1 MATSGKINGTAKNNG
16 SATSNYTFW
25 AEWKRN
31 SHSVENNTSNI
42 TVSLKIKC
50 TAFPDGAWNL
60 EKKPSVSLSVNGADK
75 TPTISHIDTRNYAEC
90 TFATWTGNVTHN
102 SDGSLDCPISASF
115 THYGSAS
122 LDAGSVSG
130 KATLDTIPRASEPT
144 VSADSVAMLDAV
156 TITTNRKSSSF
167 THDLTYSFGGKT
179 GTIATDVGAS
189 YKWTVPDLVD
199 RISGKTNG
207 TCTITCK
214 TKNGSTVIGSKTVKL
229 TLTVPSASEPT
240 VSADSVVMLG
250 DVTITTNRK
259 SGSFTHDLTYSFGG
273 STGTIATGVGASY
286 KWTVPDLVA
295 KIPGKTSATCTITCK
310 TMNGSA
316 VVGTKTVKLTLTVPA
331 KSTPSASASTV
342 QMGTSVNIYTNR
354 KSTAYRHTLKY
365 SIGDASGTIATDVGG
380 GKAWTPPKE
389 LASKTGNKV
398 SETCT
403 ITCETYNG
411 TKLVG
416 TATTQII
423 LKVPDATVPKLSA
436 SSIVLGGPITIYT
449 PREASCYEH
458 LITYKVK
465 NYGSSDVVLT
475 RDFNGPI
482 QESYEWTPSI
492 TLLAPVITGT
502 KGTIVITCTTKFKD
516 SDTVVGTA
524 EDAVS
529 FTFTIPNDST
539 TQPDVTMAVSPVDSP
554 FAGLYLA
561 SKSKVQVSYE
571 ASSDYSTIASYR
583 TKIGNKIGTTN
594 PYTSDVLNTSG
605 TVTITGEVVDARGY
619 STVLTENIEV
629 IPYGRPRIIPG
640 EGKSKIVCER
650 CNSDGN
656 ADPGGVYLLIQIGRK
671 YNKVVHDG
679 TQMNFCKLSYQWKN
693 DAEDDSGYSN
703 PVELL
708 ASASQSDYVSVV
720 LKNIVS
726 SNTEAYNI
734 RLIAEDDVGESDS
747 VVVTVPTAF
756 VTFHA
761 PIGGHGFT
769 LGGYHDPAKYDVFD
783 CKFDAE
789 FPRNVSGRVY
799 GLGKLPEI
807 PENADVNDYK
817 DFGVYA
823 VAKNATAKTLKNL
836 PCDKAGTLRVWSAN
850 GRGDMTGDYVYIMQ
864 EYVCYDNSGTYR
876 RSLQLPNPEGAWEYG
891 DWNLVAEYV
900 EGETDG
906 WRWRKYSDGTAECWR
921 RVKNAKRDVST
932 QFGSMY
938 YANCDEVV
946 FPFSFNS
953 APVVIATVESG
964 SALILM
970 SWQGTD
976 GNGTTTATKP
986 ASYRVVRPTTI
997 TGASFTIAY
1006 HAIGRWKE

>member
-1 MATSGKINGTAKNNG
+1 MATSGKINGTAKNDG

-25 AEWKRN
+25 VEWKRN

-42 TVSLKIKC
+42 TVSLKLKC
-50 TAFPDGAWNL
+50 TDFADGAYNL
-60 EKKPSVSLSVNGADK
+60 DRKPSVSLSVNGADK
-75 TPTISHIDTRNYAEC
+75 TPTISYIDTRNYAEC
-90 TFATWTGNVTHN
+90 TFATWTGNVTHE
-102 SDGSLDCPISASF
+102 SDGSLACPISASF
-115 THYGSAS
+115 THYGSSS
-122 LDAGSVSG
+122 LDAGTVSG
-130 KATLDTIPRASEPT
+130 KATLDTIPRAS
-144 VSADSVAMLDAV
+144 
-156 TITTNRKSSSF
+156 K
-167 THDLTYSFGGKT
+167 
-179 GTIATDVGAS
+179 
-189 YKWTVPDLVD
+189 
-199 RISGKTNG
+199 
-207 TCTITCK
+207 
-214 TKNGSTVIGSKTVKL
+214 
-229 TLTVPSASEPT
+229 PT
-240 VSADSVVMLG
+240 VSADSVVMLSE
-250 DVTITTNRK
+250 VTITTNRK
-259 SGSFTHDLTYSFGG
+259 SSSFTHDLTYSFGG

-295 KIPGKTSATCTITCK
+295 KITGKTSATCTITCK
-310 TMNGSA
+310 TKNGST
-316 VVGTKTVKLTLTVPA
+316 VIGTETVTLTLTVPA

-342 QMGTSVNIYTNR
+342 QMGTSVDIYTNR

-365 SIGDASGTIATDVGG
+365 SIGDASGTIATDIAG
-380 GKAWTPPKE
+380 GKAWTPPKS

-398 SETCT
+398 SATCT

-436 SSIVLGGPITIYT
+436 SSIVLGKSITIYT

-458 LITYKVK
+458 FITYKVK
-465 NYGSSDVVLT
+465 NYGSSDVLLT
-475 RDFNGPI
+475 KDFSGAI
-482 QESYEWTPSI
+482 QESYEWTPSS
-492 TLLAPVITGT
+492 TLLAPLISGT

-524 EDAVS
+524 ADAVS

-539 TQPDVTMAVSPVDSP
+539 TQPDVTMTVSPVDSP
-554 FAGLYLA
+554 FDGLYLA
-561 SKSKVQVSYE
+561 SKSRVQVSYE
-571 ASSDYSTIASYR
+571 ASSDYSTVESYR

-629 IPYGRPRIIPG
+629 IPYSRPRIIPG

-656 ADPGGVYLLIQIGRK
+656 PDPGGVYLLIQIGRK
-671 YNKVVHDG
+671 YNKVVHGG
-679 TQMNFCKLSYQWKN
+679 TQMNFCKLSYQWKP
-693 DAEDDSGYSN
+693 DAEDDSAYSD

-708 ASASQSDYVSVV
+708 ASTAASDYVSVV
-720 LKNIVS
+720 LGDIVS
-726 SNTEAYNI
+726 SNTAAYNI
-734 RLIAEDDVGESDS
+734 RLIAEDDVGETDT
-747 VVVTVPTAF
+747 VLITVTTAF

-789 FPRNVSGRVY
+789 FPRNVSGRVH

-823 VAKNATAKTLKNL
+823 VAANAIANTLLNC
-836 PCDKAGTLRVWSAN
+836 PCDKAGTLRVWSSN

-876 RSLQLPNPEGAWEYG
+876 RSLQLPNPESAWEYG

-921 RVKNAKRDVST
+921 RVKNAARDINT
-932 QFGSMY
+932 EFGDGSNMY
-938 YANCDEVV
+938 YANCDEIG
-946 FPFSFNS
+946 FPFDFSS
-953 APVVIATVESG
+953 VPVVTATVEG
-964 SALILM
+964 KTAMILM
-970 SWQGTD
+970 SWQGSD
-976 GNGTTTATKP
+976 GSNGTTVSKP
-986 ASYRVVRPTTI
+986 ASYRVVRPTTVNNS
-997 TGASFTIAY
+997 SFTIAY

>member
-16 SATSNYTFW
+16 SATSEYTFW
-25 AEWKRN
+25 LEWKRN
-31 SHSVENNTSNI
+31 SYSAENLTSNI

-50 TAFPDGAWNL
+50 NDYSNGAYNL
-60 EKKPSVSLSVNGADK
+60 DKKPSVSLSVNGANK
-75 TPTISHIDTRNYAEC
+75 TPTISVIDTRNYAEC
-90 TFATWTGNVTHN
+90 TFATWTGNVSHE
-102 SDGSLDCPISASF
+102 SDGSLSCPISAEF
-115 THYGSAS
+115 THYGSNS
-122 LDAGSVSG
+122 LDAGTVSG
-130 KATLDTIPRASEPT
+130 KATLDTIPRAS
-144 VSADSVAMLDAV
+144 
-156 TITTNRKSSSF
+156 K
-167 THDLTYSFGGKT
+167 
-179 GTIATDVGAS
+179 
-189 YKWTVPDLVD
+189 
-199 RISGKTNG
+199 
-207 TCTITCK
+207 
-214 TKNGSTVIGSKTVKL
+214 
-229 TLTVPSASEPT
+229 PT
-240 VSADSVVMLG
+240 VSADSVVMLSE
-250 DVTITTNRK
+250 VTITTNRK
-259 SGSFTHDLTYSFGG
+259 SSSFTHDLTYSFGG

-295 KIPGKTSATCTITCK
+295 KITGKTSGTCTITCK
-310 TMNGSA
+310 TKNGST
-316 VVGTKTVKLTLTVPA
+316 VIGTETVTLTLTVPA
-331 KSTPSASASTV
+331 KSTPSASESTV
-342 QMGTSVNIYTNR
+342 KMGTSVDIYTNR

-365 SIGDASGTIATDVGG
+365 SIGGTSGTIATDIAG
-380 GKAWTPPKE
+380 GKAWTPPKS
-389 LASKTGNKV
+389 LAAYTGNKV
-398 SETCT
+398 SATCT

-436 SSIVLGGPITIYT
+436 SSIVLGKPITIYT

-458 LITYKVK
+458 FITYKVK
-465 NYGSSDVVLT
+465 NYGSSDVLLT
-475 RDFNGPI
+475 KDFSGAI
-482 QESYEWTPSI
+482 QESYEWTPSS
-492 TLLAPVITGT
+492 TLLAPLISGT

-516 SDTVVGTA
+516 SDTVVGTV

-539 TQPDVTMAVSPVDSP
+539 TQPDATMTVSPVDSP
-554 FAGLYLA
+554 FDGLYLA
-561 SKSKVQVSYE
+561 SKSRVQVSYE
-571 ASSDYSTIASYR
+571 ASSDYSTVESYR

-629 IPYGRPRIIPG
+629 IPYSRPRIIPG

-656 ADPGGVYLLIQIGRK
+656 PDPGGVYLLIQIGRK
-671 YNKVVHDG
+671 YNKVVHGG
-679 TQMNFCKLSYQWKN
+679 TQMNFCTLSYQWKS
-693 DAEDDSGYSN
+693 DAEDDSEYSG

-708 ASASQSDYVSVV
+708 ASTAESDYVSVV
-720 LKNIVS
+720 LGDIVS

-734 RLIAEDDVGESDS
+734 RLIAEDDVGETDT
-747 VVVTVPTAF
+747 VLVTVTTAF
-756 VTFHA
+756 ATFHA

-823 VAKNATAKTLKNL
+823 VAANATANTLLNC
-836 PCDKAGTLRVWSAN
+836 PCDKAGTLRVWSSN

-876 RSLQLPNPEGAWEYG
+876 RSLQLPDPDSAWEYG
-891 DWNLVAEYV
+891 DWKLVAEFTQGV
-900 EGETDG
+900 TND
-906 WRWRKYSDGTAECWR
+906 WHWRKYSDGTAECWTR
-921 RVKNAKRDVST
+921 KANAARDVNT
-932 QFGSMY
+932 PFAEGSNMY
-938 YANCDEVV
+938 YANCDEVE
-946 FPFSFNS
+946 FPFAFSS
-953 APVVIATVESG
+953 VPVVTATVESF
-964 SALILM
+964 SAMILM
-970 SWQGTD
+970 SWQGAD
-976 GNGTTTATKP
+976 GSGAATVTKP

-997 TGASFTIAY
+997 NKSSFTIAY